1 MKKILLKWR
10 RVLGIVLAV
19 AMVFGYSPLMHA
31 YAEYVDAGETS
42 QTPSADNL
50 SSQPAPKEK
59 VAALQGE
66 TLPLNSSPEGE
77 NSSLEPTEE
86 EEVPPTESSEDGEET
101 SAPSELPVCTCGS
114 ESDVHT
120 EECPLYVP
128 PQTDPVQD
136 FLDAVADLEKF
147 HEDEGDDAEEQMAL
161 ERAVIDCYDALS
173 DEQKDYLGE
182 EYAEMVETLRNGVN
196 PLELKGTGAEDEP
209 FIIKN
214 GGDLW
219 AAINASNDASAAG
232 SDKTYYF
239 EFTNTVTVNKSSVW
253 FNRNT
258 VLTGEGGLVRG
269 ELDEA
274 TPLVTVNNKVMLS
287 VEEEVTL
294 DNAGKGAIARLIGS
308 GKIDSEQVTLVASCK
323 RENGENH
330 YFESVQAAIGAAE
343 DGETVRLVDDIA
355 ESITI
360 PASKNLTLDLAG
372 HTLTGTTEDGRMTD
386 VITNFGTLA
395 IQDSASGGTVMGGTD
410 AGTDVGRKGI
420 ALVNEIGGTCT
431 VLSGKI
437 MRGDEGT
444 FGNYTVQNK
453 GRMYIKGGEIRN
465 NSSNSS
471 LVVNFNKVNDS
482 FNYADNAWMEISGG
496 TLQQDKMAALKNDP
510 GADLHITG
518 DAVIKRLGGDVNSN
532 ACIFYGTVV
541 MDSGSIET
549 DGIIPSYTWKEGDK
563 EFPATFAVTG
573 GKLECNEIRSIN
585 GASLDTITKNEKP
598 VITIGGSATV
608 KANRL
613 YTLQNNGKNNSGNDL
628 LRIVTNGTTA
638 EIRVSCG
645 TYGRDVSKYA
655 AEGYVAEKQ
664 DENTWIVKQLDPVAK
679 IGDTIYYTL
688 QKAVDAVENNGTATI
703 EMVGNSH
710 EPAII
715 PAGKT
720 IVLNVPAGITLDNAS
735 TQGGWAN
742 AVLQNYGTLTVVGKG
757 DIRTAKGAGFA
768 LKNFE
773 GGTANLNGGVFC
785 SDVNDYVVWNL
796 GTMTIDGATLDNV
809 STNNTDNTVLY
820 NGWRPGESG
829 GMKGNVDATLTFKSG
844 KILSKVTKNAVLN
857 NSHAHFILDGGEI
870 KAPLPLVNWDFAEIK
885 SGSITVTGQGNR
897 AIYCGGLDRSEESK
911 NGQYRGVLTIS
922 GGNFY
927 NETGKEISVISVDST
942 LPEPTGTVS
951 GGTYYKN
958 DDKVNQ
964 YATENSHLIPIEG
977 EDGRWRLGYTV
988 AFMDGERIV
997 DTKNVAKDMIVTAT
1011 DKTPAERIDSV
1022 FAGWDFAFGTPIF
1035 QDTTINA
1042 NWKLKE
1048 YTVTFDAAGGSAVPS
1063 QTRNYNTRFEAPA
1076 NPTRPGY
1083 IFSGWRVIG
1092 ATANYDFATPVT
1104 GNITLTAQWTAIPT
1118 PTPVPDDDDDD
1129 DDDPTPTVTL
1139 PDPPVPLAPAPTSP
1153 TAPVAPS
1160 VPSTPVTP
1168 VTPPTTSIT
1177 DPQVPLANVPAAEP
1191 NQPLMVPVVEPLMP
1205 EISGESWSL
1214 VNLLLM
1220 LFTAL
1225 ASVWQMLRK
1234 SRNRR
1239 SLFTLIPA
1247 IGALL
1252 LFFFTENMRN
1262 PMALFNQFT
1271 VFMVMIAA
1279 IQIVLLVFHA
1289 KNDEET
1295 IDAA

>member
-1 MKKILLKWR
+1 M
-10 RVLGIVLAV
+10 
-19 AMVFGYSPLMHA
+19 
-31 YAEYVDAGETS
+31 
-42 QTPSADNL
+42 
-50 SSQPAPKEK
+50 
-59 VAALQGE
+59 
-66 TLPLNSSPEGE
+66 
-77 NSSLEPTEE
+77 
-86 EEVPPTESSEDGEET
+86 
-101 SAPSELPVCTCGS
+101 
-114 ESDVHT
+114 
-120 EECPLYVP
+120 
-128 PQTDPVQD
+128 
-136 FLDAVADLEKF
+136 
-147 HEDEGDDAEEQMAL
+147 
-161 ERAVIDCYDALS
+161 
-173 DEQKDYLGE
+173 
-182 EYAEMVETLRNGVN
+182 NGVA
-196 PLELKGTGAEDEP
+196 TGY
-209 FIIKN
+209 
-214 GGDLW
+214 
-219 AAINASNDASAAG
+219 AG
-232 SDKTYYF
+232 KYV
-239 EFTNTVTVNKSSVW
+239 TVT
-253 FNRNT
+253 
-258 VLTGEGGLVRG
+258 
-269 ELDEA
+269 
-274 TPLVTVNNKVMLS
+274 
-287 VEEEVTL
+287 
-294 DNAGKGAIARLIGS
+294 
-308 GKIDSEQVTLVASCK
+308 
-323 RENGENH
+323 
-330 YFESVQAAIGAAE
+330 
-343 DGETVRLVDDIA
+343 
-355 ESITI
+355 
-360 PASKNLTLDLAG
+360 
-372 HTLTGTTEDGRMTD
+372 
-386 VITNFGTLA
+386 
-395 IQDSASGGTVMGGTD
+395 
-410 AGTDVGRKGI
+410 
-420 ALVNEIGGTCT
+420 
-431 VLSGKI
+431 
-437 MRGDEGT
+437 
-444 FGNYTVQNK
+444 
-453 GRMYIKGGEIRN
+453 
-465 NSSNSS
+465 
-471 LVVNFNKVNDS
+471 
-482 FNYADNAWMEISGG
+482 
-496 TLQQDKMAALKNDP
+496 
-510 GADLHITG
+510 
-518 DAVIKRLGGDVNSN
+518 
-532 ACIFYGTVV
+532 
-541 MDSGSIET
+541 
-549 DGIIPSYTWKEGDK
+549 
-563 EFPATFAVTG
+563 
-573 GKLECNEIRSIN
+573 
-585 GASLDTITKNEKP
+585 EKP
-598 VITIGGSATV
+598 IIVIGGSADV
-608 KANRL
+608 KASI
-613 YTLQNNGKNNSGNDL
+613 LQTVQVKDEQL
-628 LRIVTNGTTA
+628 KLVRNGTTA

-645 TYGRDVSKYA
+645 TYGTDISKYV
-655 AEGYVAEKQ
+655 AESYVAEKQ
-664 DENTWIVKQLDPVAK
+664 DGNTWIVKQLDPVAK

-703 EMVGNSH
+703 EIVGNSH

-927 NETGKEISVISVDST
+927 NETGKEISVIGVDST

-951 GGTYYKN
+951 GGTYYKD

-1160 VPSTPVTP
+1160 APSTPVTP

-1177 DPQVPLANVPAAEP
+1177 DPQVPLANAPAAEP